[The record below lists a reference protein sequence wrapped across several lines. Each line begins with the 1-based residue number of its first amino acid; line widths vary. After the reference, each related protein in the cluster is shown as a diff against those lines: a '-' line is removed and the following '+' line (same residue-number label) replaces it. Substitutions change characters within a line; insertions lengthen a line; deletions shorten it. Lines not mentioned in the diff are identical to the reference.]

1 MTTQFPC
8 EIPLKQW
15 VSEEA
20 ARVRVQ
26 PHVIRDRLSDG
37 RYPRLPLRR
46 VNKRVIFVGQAVNKS
61 V

>member
-1 MTTQFPC
+1 MKTTFPN

-20 ARVRVQ
+20 DRSRVQ

-46 VNKRVIFVGQAVNKS
+46 VNKRVIFVTQAKGAR
-61 V
+61 